1 MSQNDMYG
9 FEGQDQEVE
18 RFTLSEEDLF
28 KRLTELEVQKL
39 TLTAD
44 INQLKKD
51 AKYHEDNNPKG
62 LDKELVALVHDSAK
76 LHAKRDFEEK
86 KMKAKAVFAKY
97 EELTGYNS

>member
-9 FEGQDQEVE
+9 NDEVE

-28 KRLTELEVQKL
+28 KRLTELESQKL

-51 AKYHEDNNPKG
+51 AKYHEDDNPKG
-62 LDKELVALVHDSAK
+62 LSKEDVGLIHDSAK

-97 EELTGYNS
+97 EQLTGYAD